1 MKKLLFTIITI
12 FACTALFLFY
22 VVPPH
27 YRIED
32 KSPYH
37 VTTSNKDKK
46 RILIFSSRG
55 GGGHI
60 SAMNALEQYL
70 KNDFCV
76 GHAFIFTDVL
86 GYMDPAQKLLNGKV
100 SGEDWYNFLIKRKW
114 YQLINITYNFG
125 SWYYNFC
132 QKAVLP
138 MLEEY
143 ITMHKPDLIISVIPL
158 INNLILKVAQKMNI
172 PFLLVPTDLDATIA
186 TNGINNPQYD
196 KFYLALSYEDR
207 AILNSLK
214 RNNINEKYIYYVGFP
229 VKKEFFEPRNYRAI
243 KKEFGIAEEKPVILL
258 LMGGQGSHELY
269 TFSRQL
275 AKLKIPAHLI
285 IVLGK
290 SEHLRRSVQNIN
302 FPSHISLTIL
312 GFTDRIPDLMLISDL
327 LITKSGSVSVNE
339 SLYAQLP
346 LLLDGTSPA
355 LNWEQFNHRFIKQNQ
370 LGAIIKRP
378 YNIPGMVTSLLVN
391 KQHYAYIKDN
401 LAKFNKKNTEQ
412 EIKLLVRQILA
423 DKISATA

>member
-1 MKKLLFTIITI
+1 MKKLLVTIITI
-12 FACTALFLFY
+12 FIFTALFLFY
-22 VVPPH
+22 VVPPK
-27 YRIED
+27 YRIEG
-32 KSPYH
+32 KSPYDM
-37 VTTSNKDKK
+37 TSCNKDKK

-70 KNDFCV
+70 RDDFCI

-86 GYMDPAQKLLNGKV
+86 GYMDPAQKLLNGKA

-132 QKAVLP
+132 QKSALP
-138 MLEEY
+138 VIEEY
-143 ITMHKPDLIISVIPL
+143 IATHKPDLIVSVAPL
-158 INNLILKVAQKMNI
+158 INNLILKVAQKMDI
-172 PFLLVPTDLDATIA
+172 PFLLIPTDLDATIA
-186 TNGINNPQYD
+186 MNGIYKPNYD
-196 KFYLALSYEDR
+196 KFYLALSYQNP
-207 AILNSLK
+207 AILETFKKSA
-214 RNNINEKYIYYVGFP
+214 IDEKYISFIGFP

-243 KKEFGIAEEKPVILL
+243 KKEFDIPEEKPVILL
-258 LMGGQGSHELY
+258 LMGGQGSNELY

-290 SEHLRRSVQNIN
+290 SEHLRRSVQSIN
-302 FPSHISLTIL
+302 FPPYISLTIL
-312 GFTDRIPDLMLISDL
+312 GFTNRIPDLMLVSDL

-339 SLYAQLP
+339 ALYAQLP

-355 LNWEQFNHRFIKQNQ
+355 INWEQFNHRFIKQNH
-370 LGAIIKRP
+370 LGTIIKRS
-378 YNIPGMVTSLLVN
+378 YNIPGMVTSLLSN
-391 KQHYAYIKDN
+391 KQHYESIKN
-401 LAKFNKKNTEQ
+401 SLARFDKKNTEQ
-412 EIKLLVRQILA
+412 EIKLLVRKILA
-423 DKISATA
+423 A